1 MNKDNLDLD
10 DDIQA
15 EYDLTQLQ
23 IRRLGSGRTTFAGI
37 IVSLERD
44 VRVSTALGDVDN
56 SISPSPGQ
64 TAEILPG

>member
-23 IRRLGSGRTTFAGI
+23 IRRLGPGRTTFAGT

-44 VRVSTALGDVDN
+44 AIVSTVLRDVDN
-56 SISPSPGQ
+56 SISPNPGQ
-64 TAEILPG
+64 TAEIPPG